1 MRKRSPRLFRK
12 HIPGCMKIRK
22 MQHRLLLDRGWN
34 GGDYDMNVMINNA
47 LQFGL
52 SDEFT
57 GDSLKR
63 IIEKYVRLGLI
74 TATDDVD
81 GNL

>member
-1 MRKRSPRLFRK
+1 
-12 HIPGCMKIRK
+12 
-22 MQHRLLLDRGWN
+22 
-34 GGDYDMNVMINNA
+34 MNVMINNA

-63 IIEKYVRLGLI
+63 VIEKYVRLGLI

-81 GNL
+81 SIYELAWTPVQ

>member
-1 MRKRSPRLFRK
+1 MHENPEDAT
-12 HIPGCMKIRK
+12 
-22 MQHRLLLDRGWN
+22 QLLLDRGWN

-63 IIEKYVRLGLI
+63 VIEKYVRLGLI

-81 GNL
+81 GIYEMAWTRYCKIN